1 MQIIL
6 LLFIALNL
14 FGDVALV
21 SVRDLKYKEVVDFA
35 DLQEVNLNK
44 RIFCTKF
51 DKLKLLEEEYVTKRH
66 ILKNSP
72 ICDKDLELAPNHR
85 IKFDFGN
92 IEIERTGE
100 FVGETDKYIKVKT
113 PTGTIEKIDKN
124 GI

>member
-14 FGDVALV
+14 FGDVVLV
-21 SVRDLKYKEVVDFA
+21 SIRDLKYKEVVDVA
-35 DLQEVNLNK
+35 DFQEVNLNK
-44 RIFCTKF
+44 RIYCNKF
-51 DKLKLLEEEYVTKRH
+51 DKLKFLEDEYIAKRY
-66 ILKNSP
+66 IPKNTP

-92 IEIERTGE
+92 IVIERSGE

-113 PTGTIEKIDKN
+113 QTGTIEKIDKN